1 MKRMLIDAA
10 HTEETRI
17 VILDGNKI
25 DDFEIETQGKQQLK
39 GNIYIGHVSRVEP
52 SLQAAFITYG
62 GNRNGFLA
70 FGEVHPQFFA
80 VKPAEK
86 AELLKEV
93 AEAAARRRGADFD
106 DDAETPAP
114 RPSTRSSRA
123 SATYAAPE
131 APSETAE
138 AFAEAVAYAESAPT
152 KPEAGN
158 EHEALT
164 PDEIADAAAAAKAA
178 AMADAA
184 ESGAQPAK
192 EGRTRRRPQTRQP
205 RRAPTRMESRGRP
218 VRPEARAEAPL
229 PELAGPLTDDDIQSD
244 TRADTRAESPRTK
257 SQPPIHR
264 RYRIQDVLK
273 EGQKILVQ
281 VVKEERGSKG
291 AALTT
296 YFSLPGRYT
305 VLMPNTPYAG
315 GISRKITDP
324 AERRQLRDAY
334 AELAVPATMGLIIRT
349 AGVGQPIPQI
359 KHDYE
364 NLTNLWNHIIKEF
377 DAHDDIQ
384 CVHEDGS
391 VIIRALRDMTSDDID
406 EIVISGQRAY
416 KVAKDFAKNF
426 MPDTVSMIKQ
436 HKDETP
442 IFAQARVEQKL
453 NMLHHTRVTLPSG
466 GYLVINPTEALV
478 SVDINSGRATQER
491 NIEETALKTNLE
503 ACDELARQIR
513 LRDLA
518 GLIVVDFIDME
529 DHRNNR
535 KVENAMRKALRRD
548 RARIQT
554 GNISDF
560 GLMEISRQR
569 LRPSFGESHFIACP
583 HCLGSGLVHS
593 PATAALMVLRKLEE
607 DDVRDADRVIV
618 SSSTPLVLWLLNHKR
633 DVIRS
638 LEERYKYQ
646 LHFRADD
653 ALHAPDH
660 SIELVSFKAD
670 GTETSRT
677 IDVVLREQPELP
689 PELRQRTPR
698 PPRERDERPEQPRR
712 EATEKSDKPEKTEP
726 RADDRTESR
735 AEGRSEGRSQGRN
748 GKRADKPSRGPDKS
762 GSAQR
767 RPQRLGDSTPSADVT
782 AEAPAQAPKA
792 KPRSDKPEKK
802 PEAKPEAKLETKKE
816 AKPSA
821 KPAEDQPLA
830 VQKVSVEN
838 DDTPAIKAAPRKKVE
853 IRKQADTDRADAPL
867 AVAKVSADSAA
878 TQRTKPKEAQEPT
891 KEKGIISRL
900 IGR

>member
-10 HTEETRI
+10 HTEETRV

-25 DDFEIETQGKQQLK
+25 DDFEIETQGKAQLK

-80 VKPAEK
+80 VSKAEK

-106 DDAETPAP
+106 DEPEQAEEFADKLAHEDSK
-114 RPSTRSSRA
+114 PSDKQA
-123 SATYAAPE
+123 AKAAKAEKGNEATE
-131 APSETAE
+131 ATAE
-138 AFAEAVAYAESAPT
+138 ELS
-152 KPEAGN
+152 
-158 EHEALT
+158 
-164 PDEIADAAAAAKAA
+164 DEEAAAKAA
-178 AMADAA
+178 ALAD
-184 ESGAQPAK
+184 SGETGKEPAK
-192 EGRTRRRPQTRQP
+192 EGRGRRGARPPRRMESKGRP
-205 RRAPTRMESRGRP
+205 RRAEASTPVAVEEASSSES
-218 VRPEARAEAPL
+218 E
-229 PELAGPLTDDDIQSD
+229 TDTDGKGGKDK
-244 TRADTRAESPRTK
+244 PK
-257 SQPPIHR
+257 NQPPIHR

-324 AERRQLRDAY
+324 QERRQLREAY
-334 AELAVPATMGLIIRT
+334 SELKVPATMGLIIRT
-349 AGVGQPIPQI
+349 AGVGQPMEHITN
-359 KHDYE
+359 DYQ
-364 NLTNLWNHIIKEF
+364 NLTNLWQHINEQF
-377 DAHDDIQ
+377 EENEDIQ

-391 VIIRALRDMTSDDID
+391 VIIRALRDMTNEDIG
-406 EIVISGQRAY
+406 EITISGARAY
-416 KVAKDFAKNF
+416 KMAKDFAKSF
-426 MPDTVSMIKQ
+426 MPDTVGLIK
-436 HKDETP
+436 HYKDETP
-442 IFAQARVEQKL
+442 LFSQAKVEQKL

-491 NIEETALKTNLE
+491 NIEETAVKTNLE
-503 ACDELARQIR
+503 ACEELARQIR

-529 DHRNNR
+529 DNRNNR

-583 HCLGSGLVHS
+583 HCLGSGQVHS
-593 PATAALMVLRKLEE
+593 DATAALMVLRKLEE
-607 DDVRDADRVIV
+607 DDVRDADRITVT
-618 SSSTPLVLWLLNHKR
+618 SSTPLVLWLLNHKR

-646 LHFRADD
+646 LQFRADD
-653 ALHAPDH
+653 RLTAPDH
-660 SIELVSFKAD
+660 TIELTSFKAD
-670 GTETSRT
+670 GTEHNRLIEVT
-677 IDVVLREQPELP
+677 LREQPELP
-689 PELRQRTPR
+689 PELRQRQHSPR
-698 PPRERDERPEQPRR
+698 REERRDERRDDSRKEQRADKPER
-712 EATEKSDKPEKTEP
+712 TEKSDKPERNERP
-726 RADDRTESR
+726 DRADNPEKSGKPER
-735 AEGRSEGRSQGRN
+735 GNRN
-748 GKRADKPSRGPDKS
+748 GKH
-762 GSAQR
+762 
-767 RPQRLGDSTPSADVT
+767 
-782 AEAPAQAPKA
+782 A
-792 KPRSDKPEKK
+792 KSDKPEGKSDNAGGPRRPRRLGEAEASSDDMTTDAPEANAEKRGSKPQRDAKPEPKADRKPEPKADKK
-802 PEAKPEAKLETKKE
+802 PEPKHDKP
-816 AKPSA
+816 KPVREQ
-821 KPAEDQPLA
+821 KPVEDQPLA
-830 VQKVSVEN
+830 VQKVSVEK
-838 DDTPAIKAAPRKKVE
+838 DDAPVIIPTAPRKKFE
-853 IRKQADTDRADAPL
+853 IRKQADTDAADAPI
-867 AVAKVSADSAA
+867 AIAKLSEE
-878 TQRTKPKEAQEPT
+878 TQPEPT
-891 KEKGIISRL
+891 ISSTSRKKESKEKTGIISRL

>member
-10 HTEETRI
+10 HTEETRV

-25 DDFEIETQGKQQLK
+25 DDFEIETQGKAQLK

-80 VKPAEK
+80 VSKTEK

-106 DDAETPAP
+106 DEPEQAEEFADTLAHED
-114 RPSTRSSRA
+114 SAQSSQKIA
-123 SATYAAPE
+123 K
-131 APSETAE
+131 AE
-138 AFAEAVAYAESAPT
+138 KAE
-152 KPEAGN
+152 KGN
-158 EHEALT
+158 EATEATSEELS
-164 PDEIADAAAAAKAA
+164 DEEAAAKAA
-178 AMADAA
+178 ALADSGETGK
-184 ESGAQPAK
+184 ESGK
-192 EGRTRRRPQTRQP
+192 EGRGRRGRQP
-205 RRAPTRMESRGRP
+205 RRMESKGRP
-218 VRPEARAEAPL
+218 RRAEASSPVAV
-229 PELAGPLTDDDIQSD
+229 EEAASSE
-244 TRADTRAESPRTK
+244 AEAKGSKEKPK
-257 SQPPIHR
+257 NQPPIHR

-324 AERRQLRDAY
+324 QERRQLREAY
-334 AELAVPATMGLIIRT
+334 SELNVPATMGLIIRT
-349 AGVGQPIPQI
+349 AGVGQPMEHITN
-359 KHDYE
+359 DYE
-364 NLTNLWNHIIKEF
+364 NLTNLWKHINEQF
-377 DAHDDIQ
+377 DENEDIQ

-391 VIIRALRDMTSDDID
+391 VIIRALRDMTNEDIG
-406 EIVISGQRAY
+406 EITISGARAY
-416 KVAKDFAKNF
+416 KMAKDFAKSF
-426 MPDTVSMIKQ
+426 MPDTIGLIKQ
-436 HKDETP
+436 YKDETP
-442 IFAQARVEQKL
+442 LFSQAKVEQKL

-491 NIEETALKTNLE
+491 NIEETAVKTNLE
-503 ACDELARQIR
+503 ACEELARQIR

-529 DHRNNR
+529 DNRNNR

-583 HCLGSGLVHS
+583 HCLGSGQVHS

-607 DDVRDADRVIV
+607 DDVRDADRITVT
-618 SSSTPLVLWLLNHKR
+618 SSTPLVLWLLNHKR

-646 LHFRADD
+646 LQFRADD
-653 ALHAPDH
+653 RLTAPDH
-660 SIELVSFKAD
+660 TIELISFKSD
-670 GTETSRT
+670 GTEHSRLIEVT
-677 IDVVLREQPELP
+677 LREQPELP
-689 PELRQRTPR
+689 PELRQRHQGGGQR
-698 PPRERDERPEQPRR
+698 REERREERRDEPRR
-712 EATEKSDKPEKTEP
+712 EQRTERSEKQEKSDKPERNERHDKNDKARKPE
-726 RADDRTESR
+726 RNDR
-735 AEGRSEGRSQGRN
+735 N
-748 GKRADKPSRGPDKS
+748 DKHTK
-762 GSAQR
+762 
-767 RPQRLGDSTPSADVT
+767 
-782 AEAPAQAPKA
+782 
-792 KPRSDKPEKK
+792 SDKPERSDKEQSGGARRPRRLGEADTQTEETVTEASEGKSDKRVGKPQREAKSDNKADTK
-802 PEAKPEAKLETKKE
+802 PEPKAEKKTEQKHDKP
-816 AKPSA
+816 KPVREQ

-830 VQKVSVEN
+830 VQKVSVEK
-838 DDTPAIKAAPRKKVE
+838 DDTPVIQTAPRKKFE
-853 IRKQADTDRADAPL
+853 IRKQADTDAADAPI
-867 AVAKVSADSAA
+867 AIAKLSEES
-878 TQRTKPKEAQEPT
+878 QPEPT
-891 KEKGIISRL
+891 ISSASRKKESKEKAGIISRL

>member
-10 HTEETRI
+10 HTEETRV

-25 DDFEIETQGKQQLK
+25 DDFEIETQGKAQLK

-80 VKPAEK
+80 VSKAEK

-106 DDAETPAP
+106 DEPEQAEDFADKLAHAD
-114 RPSTRSSRA
+114 S
-123 SATYAAPE
+123 
-131 APSETAE
+131 APSAKQAAQADKQGNKQADTQTDAAE
-138 AFAEAVAYAESAPT
+138 
-152 KPEAGN
+152 KGN
-158 EHEALT
+158 ELT
-164 PDEIADAAAAAKAA
+164 ETTSEELSDEEAAAKAA
-178 AMADAA
+178 ALADAGEPTEGA
-184 ESGAQPAK
+184 KKDGRGRRGRPPRRMESK
-192 EGRTRRRPQTRQP
+192 GRP
-205 RRAPTRMESRGRP
+205 RRAEASSPVEDTTTSENETESKGAKDKP
-218 VRPEARAEAPL
+218 
-229 PELAGPLTDDDIQSD
+229 
-244 TRADTRAESPRTK
+244 K
-257 SQPPIHR
+257 NQPPIHR

-324 AERRQLRDAY
+324 AERRQLREAY
-334 AELAVPATMGLIIRT
+334 AELNVPATMGLIIRT
-349 AGVGQPIPQI
+349 AGVGQPMEHITN
-359 KHDYE
+359 DYQ
-364 NLTNLWNHIIKEF
+364 NLTNLWQHITEQF
-377 DAHDDIQ
+377 EENEDIQ

-391 VIIRALRDMTSDDID
+391 VIIRALRDMTNEDIG
-406 EIVISGQRAY
+406 EITISGARAY
-416 KVAKDFAKNF
+416 KMAKDFAKSF
-426 MPDTVSMIKQ
+426 MPDTVGLIKQ
-436 HKDETP
+436 YKDETP
-442 IFAQARVEQKL
+442 LFSQAKVEQKL

-466 GYLVINPTEALV
+466 GYLIINPTEALV

-491 NIEETALKTNLE
+491 NIEETAVKTNLE
-503 ACDELARQIR
+503 ACEELARQIR

-529 DHRNNR
+529 DNRNNR

-583 HCLGSGLVHS
+583 HCLGSGQVHS

-607 DDVRDADRVIV
+607 EDVRDADRVTV
-618 SSSTPLVLWLLNHKR
+618 TSSTSLVLWLLNHKR

-646 LHFRADD
+646 LQFKADD
-653 ALHAPDH
+653 RIAAPDH
-660 SIELVSFKAD
+660 TIELVNFKSD

-677 IDVVLREQPELP
+677 LEVILREQPELP
-689 PELRQRTPR
+689 PELRQKNYNA
-698 PPRERDERPEQPRR
+698 PRR
-712 EATEKSDKPEKTEP
+712 DRDDRREQRTEKPESKPEYNAEPKTEGKPEKTDKP
-726 RADDRTESR
+726 RKPE
-735 AEGRSEGRSQGRN
+735 RN
-748 GKRADKPSRGPDKS
+748 NRADKQAKSDSSGP
-762 GSAQR
+762 R
-767 RPQRLGDSTPSADVT
+767 RPRRLGEAGDSAPE
-782 AEAPAQAPKA
+782 AEAVSATPEAAEKRSNKPQREPKHAPKA
-792 KPRSDKPEKK
+792 EPKPEPKAEPK
-802 PEAKPEAKLETKKE
+802 ADKNTQ
-816 AKPSA
+816 AKPSKPKPVREP

-830 VQKVSVEN
+830 VQKISVDT
-838 DDTPAIKAAPRKKVE
+838 DDALVIKAAPRKKVE
-853 IRKQADTDRADAPL
+853 IRKQADTDAADAPL
-867 AVAKVSADSAA
+867 AIAKLSEESQPSPSVTAPS
-878 TQRTKPKEAQEPT
+878 RKKET
-891 KEKGIISRL
+891 KEKAGLISRL